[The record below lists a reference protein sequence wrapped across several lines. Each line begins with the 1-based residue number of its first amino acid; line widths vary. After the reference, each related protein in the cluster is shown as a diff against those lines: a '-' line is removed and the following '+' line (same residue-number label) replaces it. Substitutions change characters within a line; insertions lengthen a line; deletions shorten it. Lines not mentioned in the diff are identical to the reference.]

1 MTELV
6 FIEPGRPSSEPFT
19 TSEVVAMGTG
29 VQHRKVRDAICR
41 YRNELETFGK
51 LAPYQAGF
59 SGGRGRQVDYILNE
73 QQATLLVTLMK
84 NTPAVV
90 AFKTELVRQFYA
102 MRQELEQRKAARF
115 ELKPVRRSLTDV
127 IAANPEHSPWDY
139 NHYTNLAY
147 LATVGMSAAKLRRER
162 GAAPK
167 ARAVDYL
174 TADELTAVTKA
185 QERIAV
191 LYDLGL
197 GYEEIK
203 QLLLRGRGNDGV
215 A

>member
-1 MTELV
+1 MTKLV
-6 FIEPGRPSSEPFT
+6 FIEPGRLSSEPFT
-19 TSEVVAMGTG
+19 TSEVVAMSTG
-29 VQHRKVRDAICR
+29 IHHRKVRDAIRR
-41 YRNELETFGK
+41 YKNELETFGK
-51 LAPYQAGF
+51 LAPYQASF

-73 QQATLLVTLMK
+73 QQATLLITLMK

-102 MRQELEQRKAARF
+102 MRHELEQIKAARF

-127 IAANPEHSPWDY
+127 IAANPEHSPWEY

-147 LATVGMSAAKLRRER
+147 MAAVGVSAAKLRRER

-167 ARAVDYL
+167 AKAVDYL
-174 TADELTAVTKA
+174 TADELASVTKA

-191 LYDLGL
+191 LYDMGL
-197 GYEEIK
+197 EYGDIK
-203 QLLLRGRGNDGV
+203 QLLLRGRDNNG
-215 A
+215 AA